1 MIQIKT
7 VLFHIAVICG
17 LICAVAKIL
26 DWYNPFMD
34 FSRHLI
40 WAEMAGCMT
49 VFLFALLNFVTAFRR
64 NLERKRACYK
74 YSVHLHIGSQSS
86 HRHQKFFTKN

>member
-7 VLFHIAVICG
+7 VLFHIAVTCG

-34 FSRHLI
+34 FGRHLI
-40 WAEMAGCMT
+40 WAGMAGCMT

-64 NLERKRACYK
+64 NLERKRAYYK

-86 HRHQKFFTKN
+86 HNLVE